1 MKKVLPLILVIT
13 VLLTACGAKATPT
26 IDAASVQA
34 SAVAMAF
41 TMSAQTQVAMPTATL
56 VPPSPTATFA
66 PPPSPTAFALPTFPV
81 VLPTATSGSSSANP
95 CSVPLAK
102 NPTGRTTTLRI
113 VNENKAGVNGSICLS
128 KTPFGEFGVIG
139 VSLSRNQDTILT
151 VPQGCY
157 SAYFWVN
164 DPKKPSTAQGYGL
177 CMNNTDKWTM
187 VIRQDNVV
195 LKGP

>member
-1 MKKVLPLILVIT
+1 MKKVLPLILVIGA
-13 VLLTACGAKATPT
+13 LLAACAPKATPT
-26 IDAASVQA
+26 IDVAQVQA

-41 TMSAQTQVAMPTATL
+41 TMSAQTQAALPTNTPIPPMPTATI
-56 VPPSPTATFA
+56 
-66 PPPSPTAFALPTFPV
+66 PPPATPTTFALPTFPV
-81 VLPTATSGSSSANP
+81 VAPTATSAASSANP

-102 NPTGRTTTLRI
+102 NPTGKQTTLRV
-113 VNENKAGVNGSICLS
+113 VNENKAQVQGSICLS

-139 VSLSRNQDTILT
+139 IVLSRNQDTILT

-187 VIRQDNVV
+187 VIRQDTVV

>member
-1 MKKVLPLILVIT
+1 MKKVLPLILAIT
-13 VLLTACGAKATPT
+13 VLLTACAKAPAT
-26 IDAASVQA
+26 IDPASIQA

-41 TMSAQTQVAMPTATL
+41 TMSAQTQAAMPTATL

-66 PPPSPTAFALPTFPV
+66 PPASPTSFTLPTFPV
-81 VLPTATSGSSSANP
+81 VMPSATTASSSANP

-102 NPTGRTTTLRI
+102 NPTGRSTTLRI
-113 VNENKAGVNGSICLS
+113 VNENKAQVQGSICLS

-139 VSLSRNQDTILT
+139 VVLSRSQDTILT

-164 DPKKPSTAQGYGL
+164 DPKKPSTAQGYAL

-187 VIRQDNVV
+187 VIRQDTVV

>member
-1 MKKVLPLILVIT
+1 MKKVLPLILAIT

-26 IDAASVQA
+26 IDAPAVQA

-41 TMSAQTQVAMPTATL
+41 TMAAQTQSAMPTATL
-56 VPPSPTATFA
+56 IPPSPTATF
-66 PPPSPTAFALPTFPV
+66 PPPASPTAFALPTFPIIM
-81 VLPTATSGSSSANP
+81 PTATLASTGT

-102 NPTGRTTTLRI
+102 NPTGRMTTLRI
-113 VNENKAGVNGSICLS
+113 LNENKAQVQGSICLA

-139 VSLSRNQDTILT
+139 VVLSRNQDIILT

-164 DPKKPSTAQGYGL
+164 NPKKQSTATGYGL
-177 CMNNTDKWTM
+177 CMNNSDKWTM
-187 VIRQDNVV
+187 KIRSDSVILN
-195 LKGP
+195 PP